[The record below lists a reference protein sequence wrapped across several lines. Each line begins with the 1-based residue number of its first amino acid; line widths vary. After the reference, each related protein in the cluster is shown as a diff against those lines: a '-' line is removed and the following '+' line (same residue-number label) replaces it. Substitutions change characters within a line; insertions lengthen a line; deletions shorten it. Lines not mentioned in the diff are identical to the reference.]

1 MLNEKYIKII
11 NKIINKYGKE
21 AQVLQTVEE
30 MSELTKELIKN
41 INRGKD
47 NENEITLEIADVL
60 IMIMQLVEI
69 YNIDGDK
76 ILGAMEYKL
85 LRQDERMQNE

>member
-1 MLNEKYIKII
+1 MLDEKYIKII
-11 NKIINKYGKE
+11 NKIINKYGKK

-47 NENEITLEIADVL
+47 NESEITLEIADVL
-60 IMIMQLVEI
+60 IMIIQLVEI

-85 LRQDERMQNE
+85 LRQDERMENE

>member
-1 MLNEKYIKII
+1 MLDEKYIKII

-21 AQVLQTVEE
+21 AQVLQTIEE
-30 MSELTKELIKN
+30 MSELTKELLKN
-41 INRGKD
+41 INRNKD
-47 NENEITLEIADVL
+47 NEKEITLEIADVL

-85 LRQDERMQNE
+85 LRQDERMENE